1 MSATDKFGSYA
12 ELFKAANLTNRL
24 KYLCKDRTAVK
35 ENPFYIQSSDLMFD
49 DAKVFSLSFDTEM
62 VEEQTL
68 KTISPTLSKFN
79 IDYVNYLNNITPKI
93 YKEAPA
99 K

>member
-1 MSATDKFGSYA
+1 
-12 ELFKAANLTNRL
+12 
-24 KYLCKDRTAVK
+24 
-35 ENPFYIQSSDLMFD
+35 MFD